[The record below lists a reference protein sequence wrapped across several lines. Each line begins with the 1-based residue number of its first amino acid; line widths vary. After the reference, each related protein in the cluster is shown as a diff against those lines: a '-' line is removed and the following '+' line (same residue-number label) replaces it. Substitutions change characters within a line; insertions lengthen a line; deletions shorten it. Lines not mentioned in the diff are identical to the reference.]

1 MDASSCKTIQ
11 RNLHGKRSFRV
22 RGSLGPMTA
31 THFCGFTISFAKV
44 FALKSANGISLE
56 TIEKFEFEAEI
67 SFFMILVA
75 SQAITKYDAFPQF
88 GGTLPL
94 FQKDFRGN
102 DCFYTS
108 FIPLCVTAESV
119 RMRKAE
125 PFLRGT

>member
-1 MDASSCKTIQ
+1 M
-11 RNLHGKRSFRV
+11 
-22 RGSLGPMTA
+22 
-31 THFCGFTISFAKV
+31 
-44 FALKSANGISLE
+44 KSANGISLE

-75 SQAITKYDAFPQF
+75 SQADAFPQF

-102 DCFYTS
+102 DCFYTL

-125 PFLRGT
+125 PFSCGT